1 METPMHPTLRIN
13 GTEKQF
19 PQDRLPKTL
28 AELLAELKIDQATVV
43 AEIDGRIIERKN
55 FASAALQPGQSI
67 ELVRFVGG
75 G

>member
-55 FASAALQPGQSI
+55 FAAAALQPGQSI